1 MSNIEEHSGIQIRSL
16 GHVDEAR
23 ACAALMANSEPWI
36 TLCRSYEDSLRILCD
51 PEREVYVALVG
62 DELVGFTILVMK
74 GAFVGYIQSVA
85 VWPEW
90 RNQGIGS
97 RLLAFAEDR
106 ILRETPNVFICTS
119 SFNAEAKR
127 LYQRF
132 GYEEIGELKDWV
144 LTGYTEILMRKSIAS
159 LADFRADE

>member
-1 MSNIEEHSGIQIRSL
+1 MGKRENDTGVQIRPL
-16 GHVDEAR
+16 GHIDEAR
-23 ACAALMANSEPWI
+23 ACADLMAHSEPWI
-36 TLCRSYEDSLRILCD
+36 TLRRSCEDSLKILCD
-51 PEREVYVALVG
+51 PEREVYVAVAG

-90 RNQGIGS
+90 RNRGIGS

-119 SFNAEAKR
+119 SFNAKALR
-127 LYQRF
+127 LYRRL

-159 LADFRADE
+159 LAEFQANE